1 MAGRAIVFAGQG
13 AQFVGMGKELADS
26 NPEYQELFDRADEIL
41 GYGLSR
47 ICFEGPAEELTKTN
61 HCQPGIF
68 VASVVCYRALMAAV
82 PGLQASCMAG
92 LSLGEWTAL
101 HAAGALTFDDTLR
114 VLEARGRFMQDACD
128 QSDGAMVSVIGLS
141 VDQLKPICEKTGVSM
156 ANLNSAQQTVLSGDR
171 TAIEQAEQL
180 ANEAGAKKTIILKVA
195 GAYHSPLME
204 PAAQRL
210 KEVLDSVDIQPTS
223 VPVVAN
229 VTGAPHGT
237 PDEIRETMLKQVTS
251 SVLWQ
256 ADVEWLR
263 GQGIEEFVE
272 CGPGKVLSSL
282 IKRIDRSAQVLNIQ
296 DAATLEAAVAA
307 LA

>member
-47 ICFEGPAEELTKTN
+47 ICFEGPAEELTRTN

-82 PGLQASCMAG
+82 PGLQASSMAG

-101 HAAGALTFDDTLR
+101 HAAGALTFNDTLR

-204 PAAQRL
+204 PAAQKL

-229 VTGAPHGT
+229 ATGAPHGT